1 MVGGRAY
8 NILVSKALGSRIPVE
23 LEGVLVSTPDT
34 LHGGIRFA
42 GTRVF
47 AYQLFD
53 YVLAGSTVDEFLEDF
68 PGVKREQA
76 EAVLEWQRRRIHN
89 EFSPAI

>member
-1 MVGGRAY
+1 MAQTLTV
-8 NILVSKALGSRIPVE
+8 IPEE
-23 LEGVLVSTPDT
+23 LKRVLVSTPDT

-53 YVLAGSTVDEFLEDF
+53 YILAGQTLDSFLADF
-68 PGVKREQA
+68 EGVHRDQA
-76 EAVLEWQRRRIHN
+76 EALMDWALRRIHG
-89 EFSPAI
+89 ELQPAS